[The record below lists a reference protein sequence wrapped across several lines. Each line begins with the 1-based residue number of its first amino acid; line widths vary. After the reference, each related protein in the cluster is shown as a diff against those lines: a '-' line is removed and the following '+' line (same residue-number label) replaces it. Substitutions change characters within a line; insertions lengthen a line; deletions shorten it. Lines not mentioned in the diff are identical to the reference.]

1 MKLTISFLISLIPLN
16 VFGQLTPSPLSH
28 SIDPSCIYQVSRA
41 IISDA
46 TSKYGQR
53 YDILTSGLDVDTY
66 IQADSYPGIFYS
78 KAVITLIN
86 ESTRLKSEIYYSTSS
101 GSTGLG
107 GDGNPIHRCK
117 FSIGQILRT
126 QYESLGRGR

>member
-1 MKLTISFLISLIPLN
+1 MKLTIFFLLSFTTFN
-16 VFGQLTPSPLSH
+16 VFGQITPSPLSH
-28 SIDPSCIYQVSRA
+28 SIDPTCIYQVSRA

-46 TSKYGQR
+46 TARYGQR
-53 YDILTSGLDVDTY
+53 YNILTSGLDVDTY
-66 IQADSYPGIFYS
+66 MQADSYPGIFYS
-78 KAVITLIN
+78 KAVITLIS

-107 GDGNPIHRCK
+107 GDENPLHRCK
-117 FSIGQILRT
+117 FSIEQISRT